1 MAFLDETYP
10 NYLAHLTNNGSFAS
24 MNQVCEVDQ
33 RNGEHSGSFALDVVT
48 LQKSNSNVQSLEQ
61 EDNKEQITFRTNKNI
76 GEEIKLEI
84 EIPYDSNIED
94 IKVEGVT
101 LVKQEHDQNSLNYT
115 MTYQLTSQEVRI
127 IGTVTALNCEEN
139 KITSLDI
146 SQSPTIS
153 TLKCANNLIE
163 ELNTI
168 NNRRLYRLFCNYNQ
182 IKTLDLSNAEH
193 LAILDCSDN
202 QITTLKVSYKNINEI
217 NCNFNQIEELNV
229 SNAQRLFRLSCNY
242 NKLTKLTVENN
253 PLLSHLFIDTN
264 YISEIS
270 LANNPSLSYVSAV
283 DLKISLA
290 QMEQLVNSLPTIG
303 NAQDK
308 RGSFSIM
315 PVLGSVKNM
324 SNALKQILN
333 NKGWKLINLVGS
345 EVTEVPE
352 IPYITFTTNKNIG
365 EEINLQIDTER
376 DTIDTEVEG
385 ATLVKSELKRDPE
398 TKEQFEYKTYRLTSQ
413 TVKFSGNVSTLI
425 CPNNNMTSLDA
436 SHSMLIDLDC
446 SSNALTTLN
455 VTNAKHLV
463 KLICTQNKLTTL
475 DVTTNKTLR
484 VLICSENNISTLNI
498 AQGNELH
505 YLFCS
510 YNKLNELNVSNMEY
524 LRELSC
530 VGNEM
535 TKLNVTNNPNL
546 KSIDCHRNNITQIK
560 IANNPNLTNLEI
572 YANKI
577 TLDQMEQLANDL
589 PEVSDPS
596 NDERILVLNE
606 IVGDENKY
614 SNEIINKIL
623 DKGWKIKNYS
633 KNIFVIVPEDAHV
646 AFTTQKNIG
655 ETINVKFNVW
665 RGYKISDIKV
675 EGATLVSSVQV
686 TEPETKSVY
695 ESQTYR
701 LTSQTVKIKGGLSV
715 LYCEKNN
722 ITSLDISHS
731 KIHYLNCSDNDI
743 TELNTNGDE
752 ELTHLY
758 CQFNKLQSLNVSTN
772 YSLRVLHC
780 PYNNISTL
788 NFPAEGDINLLYCF
802 NNKLKELNVSDME
815 TLQEIHCFNNEM
827 TSFTAN
833 NNKELKFIS
842 CYNNKISQINVANT
856 PKLIKLYCF
865 SNNIDLYQM
874 EQLVN
879 NLPVLSNPTDDE
891 GMFIVVSRKKEG
903 NKISNQQM
911 LTAKNKGWKVSRVI
925 DPPSGISTTEFDE
938 NQPRK
943 VFDLNGREVNENQ
956 VKGIVI
962 IKQGN
967 KTYKKVVK

>member
-1 MAFLDETYP
+1 MAFLGETYP
-10 NYLAHLTNNGSFAS
+10 NYLAHLTNNGSLAS
-24 MNQVCEVDQ
+24 MNQVREVDQ

-48 LQKSNSNVQSLEQ
+48 LPKSNSNVQSLEQ
-61 EDNKEQITFRTNKNI
+61 EDYTEQITFRTNKNI

-84 EIPYDSNIED
+84 GIPYASNIED
-94 IKVEGVT
+94 VKVEGVT
-101 LVKQEHDQNSLNYT
+101 LVKQEHDQNSPNYT

-146 SQSPTIS
+146 SQSPTIN
-153 TLKCANNLIE
+153 TLKCTNNLIE

-182 IKTLDLSNAEH
+182 IKTLDLSNAKN
-193 LAILDCSDN
+193 LAILDCSHN
-202 QITTLKVSYKNINEI
+202 QITTLKVFYERIEDI
-217 NCNFNQIEELNV
+217 NCNSNQIEELNV
-229 SNAQRLFRLSCNY
+229 SNAQSLFNLDCDY

-253 PLLSHLFIDTN
+253 PLLSYLFFDTN

-308 RGSFSIM
+308 RGSFRIM

-324 SNALKQILN
+324 SNALTQILN
-333 NKGWKLINLVGS
+333 NKGWKLINLIGS

-365 EEINLQIDTER
+365 EEINLQINTER

-398 TKEQFEYKTYRLTSQ
+398 TEEQFEYKTYRLTSQ
-413 TVKFSGNVSTLI
+413 TVKFSGNVRTLI

-436 SHSMLIDLDC
+436 SHSALIDLDC

-455 VTNAKHLV
+455 VTNDKFLV
-463 KLICTQNKLTTL
+463 WLNCTQNKLTTL
-475 DVTTNKTLR
+475 DVSTNKTLR

-510 YNKLNELNVSNMEY
+510 YNKLNELNVSNMD

-546 KSIDCHRNNITQIK
+546 KSIYCHRNNI
-560 IANNPNLTNLEI
+560 
-572 YANKI
+572 
-577 TLDQMEQLANDL
+577 
-589 PEVSDPS
+589 
-596 NDERILVLNE
+596 
-606 IVGDENKY
+606 
-614 SNEIINKIL
+614 
-623 DKGWKIKNYS
+623 
-633 KNIFVIVPEDAHV
+633 
-646 AFTTQKNIG
+646 
-655 ETINVKFNVW
+655 
-665 RGYKISDIKV
+665 
-675 EGATLVSSVQV
+675 
-686 TEPETKSVY
+686 
-695 ESQTYR
+695 
-701 LTSQTVKIKGGLSV
+701 
-715 LYCEKNN
+715 
-722 ITSLDISHS
+722 
-731 KIHYLNCSDNDI
+731 
-743 TELNTNGDE
+743 
-752 ELTHLY
+752 
-758 CQFNKLQSLNVSTN
+758 
-772 YSLRVLHC
+772 
-780 PYNNISTL
+780 
-788 NFPAEGDINLLYCF
+788 
-802 NNKLKELNVSDME
+802 
-815 TLQEIHCFNNEM
+815 
-827 TSFTAN
+827 
-833 NNKELKFIS
+833 
-842 CYNNKISQINVANT
+842 SQINIANT

-891 GMFIVVSRKKEG
+891 GMFIVVSREKEG

-911 LTAKNKGWKVSRVI
+911 LTAKNKGWKVNIVN